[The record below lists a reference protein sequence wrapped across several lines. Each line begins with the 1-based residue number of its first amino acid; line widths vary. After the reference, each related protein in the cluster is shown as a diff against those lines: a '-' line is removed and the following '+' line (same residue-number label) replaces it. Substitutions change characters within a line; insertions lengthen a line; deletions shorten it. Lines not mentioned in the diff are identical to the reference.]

1 MPQYPINRVT
11 TLKPRRGA
19 ILGTA
24 ISSTASM
31 KEARKLKKEPKMS
44 KFKQWLR
51 NWLNDQEEDIAVNQI
66 STGNDIDSETALRFE
81 VIPAR
86 GGVIVTVRHYDR
98 QKDRF
103 NHTNHVIHDDENIA
117 EHIGQLVSMELLRS

>member
-1 MPQYPINRVT
+1 MSQYPKHST
-11 TLKPRRGA
+11 TTIGRPY
-19 ILGTA
+19 
-24 ISSTASM
+24 STALSGSSV
-31 KEARKLKKEPKMS
+31 KRARKLQKEPKMS

-51 NWLNDQEEDIAVNQI
+51 NWLNNDDYAENMAVNDVV
-66 STGNDIDSETALRFE
+66 SKGTDIDSEMALRFE